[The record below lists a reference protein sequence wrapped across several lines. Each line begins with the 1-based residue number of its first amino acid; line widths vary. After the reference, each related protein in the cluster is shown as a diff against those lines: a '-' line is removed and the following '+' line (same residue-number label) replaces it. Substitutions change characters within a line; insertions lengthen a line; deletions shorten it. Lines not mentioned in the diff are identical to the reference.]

1 MDKISL
7 ICTLITTIVGVIPTI
22 VSVIV
27 LVRNIIKNK
36 DWEMIKKI
44 AQEAMTS
51 AEEYAKEHSGMTGED
66 KLNMALEAVK
76 KGLAAANISF
86 DENSIKKI
94 VEYINQMC
102 AWTKTVNAPAS
113 GTSSN

>member
-7 ICTLITTIVGVIPTI
+7 ICTLITTIVGVVPTI

-36 DWEMIKKI
+36 DWEMVKKI

-51 AEEYAKEHSGMTGED
+51 AEEYSREHPGMTGED
-66 KLNMALEAVK
+66 KLDMALEAVK

-86 DENSIKKI
+86 NENSIKKI
-94 VEYINQMC
+94 IEYINQMC
-102 AWTKTVNAPAS
+102 AWTKTVNSAS
-113 GTSSN
+113 SSESSN